1 MATIVDIDE
10 VQRMVQQGA
19 QLVDVLPEREYGEEH
34 LRGAINLPLKS
45 LNPET
50 AGRLDRS
57 RPVILYCSSRT

>member
-34 LRGAINLPLKS
+34 LRGAISLPLKS
-45 LNPET
+45 FNQET
-50 AGRLDRS
+50 AGRLDHG

>member
-1 MATIVDIDE
+1 MATIIDIDE
-10 VQRMVQQGA
+10 VQRMVQDGA

-34 LRGAINLPLKS
+34 LRGAISLPLKS

-50 AGRLDRS
+50 ACRLDSS